1 MVRVDTD
8 SRGTAAGIKSTLGE
22 VAVRVRLS
30 AIDHFRLWIGSVYGF
45 DKRTEE
51 FSKLVWITPGIPITD
66 VLLIPQSPVVNAIL
80 KMIHHPCHVSIE
92 GGNLQTVKNDISRKG
107 WGHTASSYALSKS
120 HGSCHPDLSYGSVD
134 Y

>member
-1 MVRVDTD
+1 M
-8 SRGTAAGIKSTLGE
+8 
-22 VAVRVRLS
+22 
-30 AIDHFRLWIGSVYGF
+30 
-45 DKRTEE
+45 
-51 FSKLVWITPGIPITD
+51 VWITPGIPITD

-92 GGNLQTVKNDISRKG
+92 GGNLQTLKNDISRKG

-134 Y
+134 TDCLLGGARKDWKRFLFYGAGSGWEKM